1 MSTSETDRYV
11 TFGRSVLDDAGA
23 LALKYFRTPMPVFNK
38 QEGNG
43 FDPVTQADKEVELFI
58 RKRIAS
64 EFPGHGIIG
73 EEFGSINP
81 DSTSSWII
89 DPIDGTRSFM
99 SGMTGWGILLGLL
112 KDGQPD
118 IGFMC
123 QPYLKE
129 MWIGSPGGAQ
139 MLHKGEIHQLQ
150 TSKTTAL
157 PESVLY
163 CTHPEMFV
171 SKQNLANYEN
181 LSNHVKLMRYGGDC
195 YAYCLLA
202 MGLIDIVVE
211 DNLQPY
217 DILPLVPIIEAAGGV
232 VTDIHG
238 NLPSEGGLV
247 ITAAN
252 RTLHEQAIS
261 FMRR

>member
-1 MSTSETDRYV
+1 MSTSEIDRYV
-11 TFGRSVLDDAGA
+11 TFCRSLLDDAGA
-23 LALKYFRTPMPVFNK
+23 VALKYFRTPVSVINK
-38 QEGNG
+38 QEGSG
-43 FDPVTQADKEVELFI
+43 FDPVTQADREVELLI
-58 RKRIAS
+58 RARIEAK
-64 EFPGHGIIG
+64 FPDHGISG
-73 EEFGSINP
+73 EEFSAVNA
-81 DSTSSWII
+81 DSTTSWII

-112 KDGQPD
+112 EDGHPT

-123 QPYLKE
+123 QPYLDE
-129 MWIGSPGGAQ
+129 MWIGIPDSAQ
-139 MLHKGEIHQLQ
+139 MIHKGENHQLQ

-157 PESVLY
+157 SDSVLY

-171 SKQNLANYEN
+171 SKRNLANYEN
-181 LSNHVKLMRYGGDC
+181 LADQVKLMRYGGDC

-211 DNLQPY
+211 DCLQPY
-217 DILPLVPIIEAAGGV
+217 DILPLVPIVEAAGGV

-238 NLPSEGGLV
+238 NPPSKGGLV

-252 RTLHEQAIS
+252 KALHEQVIS